1 MKLVI
6 MQPYFFPYLG
16 YFQLLHAADRF
27 VFYDDVN
34 YIKNGWI
41 NRNRLLL
48 RGQPHFFTVPL
59 QGASPFAPIRETRF
73 DAEDSRWRRKMIG
86 TFQLAYKGAPY
97 RAQGMQLVES
107 VLQSANGSIADL
119 ARDSVVAVMR
129 HLGLE
134 RSVQPSSIA
143 YGNAHLRGEERVL
156 DICRREGA
164 SMYINAPG
172 GRGLYHRRAF
182 DAQAV
187 ELRFLA
193 GRLPAYE
200 QDGPQFVAGLSIVDI
215 VMRCS
220 VARIGDMLADYAL
233 EEAAA
238 EASSTSGAS
247 SR

>member
-1 MKLVI
+1 MRAGI

-48 RGQPHFFTVPL
+48 RGEPHFFTVPL
-59 QGASPFAPIRETRF
+59 QGASPFAPISQTRF
-73 DAEDSRWRRKMIG
+73 DAGDARWRRKMVG
-86 TFQLAYKGAPY
+86 TFQLAYKDAPY
-97 RAQGMQLVES
+97 RSQGMELVEG
-107 VLQSANGSIADL
+107 VLRSASGSIADL
-119 ARDSVVAVMR
+119 ARDSVVAAMR
-129 HLGLE
+129 YLGLE
-134 RSVQPSSIA
+134 RSLRASSA
-143 YGNAHLRGEERVL
+143 DYGNAQLRGEERVL

-164 SMYINAPG
+164 SMYVNAPG
-172 GRGLYHRRAF
+172 GRSLYQRRAF
-182 DAQAV
+182 EAQGV

-193 GRLPAYE
+193 GRLPAYP
-200 QDGPQFVAGLSIVDI
+200 QDAPQFVPGLSILDI

-220 VARIGDMLADYAL
+220 VARIAEMLADYAL
-233 EEAAA
+233 EEAASD
-238 EASSTSGAS
+238 EPSMSGAN